1 MATIVLLSGGMD
13 STVCLY
19 WAVENCPTPI
29 HALSFD
35 YGQRAVRELEGAKKV
50 WARMMDLKFD
60 KVMRLG
66 EHRVVS
72 LDRIFV
78 SSSSILGDSEVQT
91 YDSPEAAIK
100 GTKTD
105 QSFIPLR
112 NAVMLSLAAHHLLAH
127 HPKGGTVVTGIR
139 GRADPINP
147 GFPDCTHKFAS
158 AMGYAL
164 TCGHSDPVNVIDPL
178 NIYAPSRAKTIK
190 LAQKLGRDCFEALAL
205 TTSCYQGLHPP
216 CGSCLPCVRRAQA
229 FAEVGVADPAL
240 GG

>member
-1 MATIVLLSGGMD
+1 MPTIVLLSGGMD

-19 WAVENCPTPI
+19 WAVENCPSPI

-50 WARMMDLKFD
+50 WERLLTSPLRKVLRM
-60 KVMRLG
+60 G
-66 EHRVVS
+66 EHTIAK
-72 LDRIFV
+72 LDRVFV
-78 SSSSILGDSEVQT
+78 SSSSILGDSDVQT

-112 NAVMLSLAAHHLLAH
+112 NAVLLSLAAHHLLAR
-127 HPKGGTVVTGIR
+127 HPDGGTVVTGIR
-139 GRADPINP
+139 GRVDPINP

-164 TCGHSDPVNVIDPL
+164 TVGHKYPVNVIDPL
-178 NIYAPSRAKTIK
+178 NIYAPTRSKTIQ
-190 LAQKLGRDCFEALAL
+190 LARKLGPECFEALAL
-205 TTSCYQGLHPP
+205 TTSCYQGYSPP
-216 CGSCLPCVRRAQA
+216 CGKCLPCTRRAQA
-229 FAEVGVADPAL
+229 FADVGVADPAL
-240 GG
+240 RG